1 MSYWAERFEF
11 PGSQGHKL
19 SGRLDRPSGE
29 IRAYALLAHC
39 FTCGKDIKG
48 ARELARALAAQG
60 IAVLR
65 FDFTGLGHSEGEF
78 ANSNFAS
85 NIDDLVAA
93 ADYLRDQHQA
103 PALLIGHSLG
113 GAAVLA
119 AAPRIPEATAL
130 VTIGAPAEPAQL
142 TRHFTH
148 AREEIE
154 TKGSAEVVLGGRF
167 FPISKALVD
176 ELESHRLEE
185 TIGELRR
192 ALLVLHAPL
201 DEVVSIDNAT
211 KIFVAARHP
220 KSFISLDDADHLLS
234 REEDARYAASVV
246 AAWAARYLP
255 TLEAPTDIPRDVAV
269 EESGR
274 GWLEQDIQAG
284 RHRLVADEPPAV
296 GGGDAGPDPYAYLL
310 SALGACTTMTLR
322 LYARRKEW
330 PLERAQVRLSH
341 AKVHEEDCEN
351 CEADSSKIDHIE
363 RRLTLE
369 GPLSNEQRQRLLEI
383 AERCPVHRTL
393 HNEVRIETALEEPP
407 STSAS

>member
-1 MSYWAERFEF
+1 MRYWAERFEF

-154 TKGSAEVVLGGRF
+154 TKGSAEVVIGGRF

-185 TIGELRR
+185 TISELRR

-211 KIFVAARHP
+211 KI
-220 KSFISLDDADHLLS
+220 
-234 REEDARYAASVV
+234 
-246 AAWAARYLP
+246 
-255 TLEAPTDIPRDVAV
+255 
-269 EESGR
+269 
-274 GWLEQDIQAG
+274 
-284 RHRLVADEPPAV
+284 
-296 GGGDAGPDPYAYLL
+296 
-310 SALGACTTMTLR
+310 
-322 LYARRKEW
+322 
-330 PLERAQVRLSH
+330 
-341 AKVHEEDCEN
+341 
-351 CEADSSKIDHIE
+351 
-363 RRLTLE
+363 
-369 GPLSNEQRQRLLEI
+369 
-383 AERCPVHRTL
+383 
-393 HNEVRIETALEEPP
+393 
-407 STSAS
+407 